1 MASPNAAYLQSGIQI
16 GLSVA
21 PETAV
26 NVPYS
31 LAAEFEGVLMDAV
44 NPPMPDFESIDDSDQ
59 VGDGSEFA
67 KNVRNYYLQQPNFP
81 FNGKVNCESMA
92 RILRRFLGGTV
103 TDTLVATGVYDHAI
117 IMQKASGGTNPG
129 IVPQLST
136 VPVLLGGNDMI
147 WSSMAVDSFSITQQL
162 AGEPRFSSQLIG
174 TGYHKRIR
182 DVYRTQVITITG
194 TPTGGTFAL
203 TFSGQTTSA
212 IAYNANAAT
221 VAAALAALSNLDAT
235 DITVTGGAGPA
246 TPWQVAFIAT
256 GAYANANVP
265 LMTADGALLTGGT
278 PIIAVTP
285 STTLLVI
292 PQPPTYHYMHGAA
305 LTATMS
311 DGTSIDLTTQGML
324 QFQIQMNQNIQVLR
338 LPGNAFINPAD
349 FDSGAYPDFIRR
361 GKRTVV
367 PSFKLFLD
375 GTLPEYYYRRKNLAI
390 TSLVFT
396 MRGPLVGA
404 TTYHHEVEIT
414 IPASKVSA
422 MSADVEGD
430 MAAKTITMMP
440 TKDAVSLGIATAR
453 IRNANATLL

>member
-1 MASPNAAYLQSGIQI
+1 MASPNTAYLQSGMQI
-16 GLSVA
+16 GLSIA

-26 NVPYS
+26 NTPYS

-44 NPPMPDFESIDDSDQ
+44 NPPLPDFELINDDDQ

-67 KNVRNYYLQQPNFP
+67 KNARNYYLQQPSFP

-103 TDTLVATGVYDHAI
+103 TESTVAAGVYDHSI
-117 IMQKASGGTNPG
+117 IMQKTSGGTNPG
-129 IVPQLST
+129 IIPQLST

-147 WSSMAVDSFSITQQL
+147 WASMAVDQFSITQQL

-182 DVYRTQVITITG
+182 DVYRTQIITITG
-194 TPTGGTFAL
+194 SPTGGTFTL
-203 TFSGQTTSA
+203 TFNGQTTA
-212 IAYNANAAT
+212 PIAYNAINSA
-221 VAAALAALSNLDAT
+221 VASALAALTNLDAT
-235 DITVTGGAGPA
+235 DITVTGGPGPA
-246 TPWQVAFIAT
+246 TPYQVAFISS
-256 GAYANANVP
+256 GIYANADVP
-265 LMTADGALLTGGT
+265 LMTGSGALLTATGT
-278 PIIAVTP
+278 VTITP
-285 STTLLVI
+285 SATALVI

-305 LTATMS
+305 LLAVMN
-311 DGTSIDLTTQGML
+311 DGTSIDLTSQGLL

-338 LPGNAFINPAD
+338 LPGNPFINPAD

-375 GTLPEYYYRRKNLAI
+375 GTLPEYYYRRKNLSI

-396 MRGPLVGA
+396 MRGPLIGA

-414 IPASKVSA
+414 IPASKVSG
-422 MSADVEGD
+422 MTADVEGD

-440 TKDAVSLGIATAR
+440 TKDATSGGIATAR
-453 IRNANATLL
+453 VRNGTATLT

>member
-1 MASPNAAYLQSGIQI
+1 MASPNAAYLQSDIQI
-16 GLSVA
+16 GLSIA

-31 LAAEFEGVLMDAV
+31 LAAEFEGVLMDSV

-67 KNVRNYYLQQPNFP
+67 KNVRNYYLQQPAFP

-117 IMQKASGGTNPG
+117 IMQKSSGGTNPG
-129 IVPQLST
+129 IIPQLST

-147 WSSMAVDSFSITQQL
+147 WASMAVDQFSITQQL
-162 AGEPRFSSQLIG
+162 AGEPRFSSQLMG

-194 TPTGGTFAL
+194 SPTGGTFTL
-203 TFSGQTTSA
+203 TFNGQTTAA

-221 VAAALAALSNLDAT
+221 VAAALAALTNLDAT
-235 DITVTGGAGPA
+235 DITVTGGPGPA
-246 TPWQVAFIAT
+246 TPYQVAFISS
-256 GAYANANVP
+256 GIYANADVP
-265 LMTADGALLTGGT
+265 LMTGSGTLLTATGT
-278 PIIAVTP
+278 VTITPSVTP
-285 STTLLVI
+285 LVI

-311 DGTSIDLTTQGML
+311 DGTSVDLTAQGLL
-324 QFQIQMNQNIQVLR
+324 QFQIQMNQNIQVVR

-375 GTLPEYYYRRKNLAI
+375 GTLPEYYYRRKNLLI

-396 MRGPLVGA
+396 MRGPLVGS

-453 IRNANATLL
+453 IRNASPTLL